1 MKRIAIFIFAFLLW
15 QLLVWSGDIQN
26 TAAGI
31 LVALITALI
40 FAGSDGAQDRAG
52 GKLLD
57 IKRWLWALYY
67 IPVLVYHIILANF
80 DVMYRVLHPDLPINP
95 GIVKVRTRLKSK
107 SARAVLCNSITLT
120 PGTLSIDIAGEF
132 IYVHWI
138 NVKGRNIEESTRII
152 VKKFENIIARIFE

>member
-1 MKRIAIFIFAFLLW
+1 M
-15 QLLVWSGDIQN
+15 
-26 TAAGI
+26 
-31 LVALITALI
+31 
-40 FAGSDGAQDRAG
+40 
-52 GKLLD
+52 
-57 IKRWLWALYY
+57 
-67 IPVLVYHIILANF
+67 LVYHIILANF

-152 VKKFENIIARIFE
+152 VEKFENIIARIFE